1 MVSGRPKSVRVAA
14 GAAAVALALG
24 LPTLIVASAVVG
36 DRWRSLVSTLIVV
49 FVAVPVVAWF
59 VTRRRPVTD
68 PEEEPG
74 GG

>member
-1 MVSGRPKSVRVAA
+1 MRAAA

-24 LPTLIVASAVVG
+24 LPVLIVASAVVG

-59 VTRRRPVTD
+59 VLRRPPASESEGEAPPPD
-68 PEEEPG
+68 
-74 GG
+74 